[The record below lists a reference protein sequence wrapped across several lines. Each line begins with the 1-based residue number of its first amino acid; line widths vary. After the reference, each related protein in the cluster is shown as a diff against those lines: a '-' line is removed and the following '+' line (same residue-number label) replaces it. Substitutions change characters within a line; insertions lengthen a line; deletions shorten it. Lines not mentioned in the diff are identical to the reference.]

1 MSSLVP
7 EGWKAK
13 KIGDFLISLPKS
25 KLPSSVSN
33 ETGYYNFYV
42 CSHNVLKSFYNEMSL
57 PAVLFSTGGEA
68 AVHYAIGK
76 YSYSTDVWAINFK
89 DEIYNEYAF
98 RVFDASLEK
107 INYSGFQG
115 SGIKHLDKKFI
126 KDLTFAIPPL
136 PEQKKILSIL
146 TSVDEVIE
154 NTQKQID
161 KLQDLKKATM
171 KELLTKGIGHT
182 EFKDSELGRIPKS
195 WEFKALNEIVSIPN
209 GQVDPKIEPYASMPH
224 IGSGNIIS
232 WTGQIK
238 DVQTAYQSGQ
248 ISGKYLF
255 NVNHI
260 LYSKVRPN
268 LAKVCMPQ
276 FDGVCSA
283 DIYPLLPKKQISD
296 KFIFQYLLTE
306 QFTKTAT
313 EVSERTGM
321 PKINRQDLSVIKLPV
336 PPFKEQLEIAKIIES
351 IDDAMSLKTK
361 KLSQTQFLKK
371 SFMQDLLTGKV
382 RVSVN

>member
-232 WTGQIK
+232 WTCQIK

-276 FDGVCSA
+276 CDGVCSA

>member
-7 EGWKAK
+7 KGWKAK

-33 ETGYYNFYV
+33 ESGYYNFYV

-276 FDGVCSA
+276 CDGVCSA
-283 DIYPLLPKKQISD
+283 DIYPLLPKEQISD